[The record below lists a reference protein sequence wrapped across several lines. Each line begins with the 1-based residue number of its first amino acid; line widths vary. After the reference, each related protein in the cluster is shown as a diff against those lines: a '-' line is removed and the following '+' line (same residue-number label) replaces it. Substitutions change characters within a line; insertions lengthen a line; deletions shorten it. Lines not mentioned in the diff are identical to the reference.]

1 MFFNHLSYLPLRYAF
16 CLFVSTMT
24 LLSCNMASTT
34 AAYAQNLHAILVA
47 DLSPSAEWGKYTGA
61 VAMDITQVSVM
72 LSMNMPESRLQI
84 LPMRIEENQDS
95 TPENILAA
103 IESVQVRPED
113 SLLFYYTGHG
123 AADDQGHYLSL
134 ARGKLYRKKLLSA
147 LQKKEA
153 KMTTLITDCCNTR
166 SDGYMYAAPAFQ
178 VEPPSQPTALF
189 NALFLS
195 PTGVVDIISSSPG
208 ESAFFTPVDE
218 QRDEFPSSIFTKE
231 LTTWV
236 DQHKAHPHTW
246 DDIVRA
252 VSLRVH
258 NSFHSHY
265 PKGAS
270 VAKGGIVQKE
280 QNVFAIQYPGIPPAT
295 GPRTGLV
302 VRDFQGKGAVITEVA
317 PKSPATQVF
326 RIDRNKFVTL
336 QPQQVILSINDVPT
350 PTTELVVKQVGSS
363 PIIMKLKIRDVSLGT
378 FDVLLRM
385 KY

>member
-1 MFFNHLSYLPLRYAF
+1 MSLNQLLLLKLQYTYGLMLSAL
-16 CLFVSTMT
+16 T
-24 LLSCNMASTT
+24 LLFSTL
-34 AAYAQNLHAILVA
+34 ALSPAVYAQNLHAILVA

-61 VAMDITQVSVM
+61 VAMDITQVGVM
-72 LSMNMPESRLQI
+72 LSMNMPESRLKV

-95 TPENILAA
+95 SPMNILGA
-103 IESVQVRPED
+103 IESIQLRPED

-123 AADDQGHYLSL
+123 AADDQGQYLAL
-134 ARGKLYRKKLLSA
+134 AHGKLYRKELLSA
-147 LQKKEA
+147 LLKKGA
-153 KMTTLITDCCNTR
+153 KMTALITDCCNTR
-166 SDGYMYAAPAFQ
+166 SDGYMYAAPAFDVQ
-178 VEPPSQPTALF
+178 PPSQPTALF
-189 NALFLS
+189 NSLFLA
-195 PTGVVDIISSSPG
+195 PKGVVDIISSSPG
-208 ESAFFTPVDE
+208 ESAFFTPLDE
-218 QRDEFPSSIFTKE
+218 EKGEFPSSIFTKE
-231 LTTWV
+231 VTSWV

-270 VAKGGIVQKE
+270 VAKGGVVQKE

-317 PKSPATQVF
+317 SKSPATQVF
-326 RIDRNKFVTL
+326 RIDQNKFISL
-336 QPQQVILSINDVPT
+336 QPQQVILSVNDVPT

-363 PIIMKLKIRDVSLGT
+363 PIIMKLKIRDASLGT
-378 FDVLLRM
+378 FDALLRM

>member
-1 MFFNHLSYLPLRYAF
+1 
-16 CLFVSTMT
+16 
-24 LLSCNMASTT
+24 MASTT
-34 AAYAQNLHAILVA
+34 ATHAQNLHAILAA

-72 LSMNMPESRLQI
+72 LSMNMPESRLQV

-95 TPENILAA
+95 SPKNILAA
-103 IESVQVRPED
+103 IESIEVRPED
-113 SLLFYYTGHG
+113 SLLFYFTGHG

-134 ARGKLYRKKLLSA
+134 AQGKLYRKTLLSA
-147 LQKKEA
+147 LQKKGA
-153 KMTTLITDCCNTR
+153 KMTAVITDCCNTR

-178 VEPPSQPTALF
+178 VEPPAQPTALF
-189 NALFLS
+189 NSLFLS
-195 PTGVVDIISSSPG
+195 TRGVVDIISSSPG
-208 ESAFFTPVDE
+208 ESSFFTPMDE

-231 LTTWV
+231 LTSWV

-270 VAKGGIVQKE
+270 VAKGEVVQKE

-326 RIDRNKFVTL
+326 RIDQNRFVTL
-336 QPQQVILSINDVPT
+336 QSQQVILAINDVPT

-363 PIIMKLKIRDVSLGT
+363 PIIMKLKIRDASLGT